1 MAHTTTIT
9 ALDIAKEAIKEL
21 TTYNQ
26 PISVI
31 NSKITE
37 TVGNTYGISVENIMS
52 DKRDKNIKDARQIS
66 MYIIREITGMSLED
80 IGKYFG
86 GKTHSTVKHSI
97 DKVRNMMDEDF
108 QYKKTVEDIIKN
120 VKDYW

>member
-1 MAHTTTIT
+1 
-9 ALDIAKEAIKEL
+9 
-21 TTYNQ
+21 
-26 PISVI
+26 
-31 NSKITE
+31 
-37 TVGNTYGISVENIMS
+37 MS

-120 VKDYW
+120 VKDY